1 MALGPGAIGNLTQY
15 IPYRAANPGESFLR
29 GVESREREQQE
40 QWYRGQKEKEY
51 DRGVIEGDR
60 DFALEAAAFES
71 AEKRHAEAQ
80 RLRKAAAYDELLEAS
95 RGNDPTRLRS
105 AIYAAQAV
113 GIGVDGAE
121 DKLRELESGQGAQ
134 QPAAPGQGQLGAEK
148 PMTPEEKALSGELDQ
163 VKADAMKGLGGT
175 ETPQPGESI
184 GDGWEVVETPPEAK
198 AEAPAPAQW
207 LTDEMEARGE
217 IPVQPGPGMGLGMGL
232 SPFTGQAPSPG
243 EQALPPPGTPQV
255 GIGGLGGLSPAP
267 APQPRGMI
275 AYDMDTGEPLGP
287 IDHERGSARAA
298 EKVGYVFDALGSNAR
313 NDKEKRAA
321 AIAKDT
327 AIRMLGQPGVT
338 IEEAIAEGHKRYDHE
353 TGNDTAKSV
362 ARGGKEEEGIPTGAY
377 GGGFTEGTGIGP
389 RELQLHDRA
398 ERMGKD
404 MSGLHSVKNVNGA
417 LGIGGQ
423 LLSQLKSGNSVSQN
437 EVITHLIKMTQ
448 GAKSTDADRQFF
460 LSSSGK
466 LDQYELMFRRW
477 AASGSLPPDFRKN
490 IEAYVGLL
498 QAHNLELKAAVYE
511 KAYNRAMETVIFS
524 GLPPELQEQFARQVA
539 NAAVGEGGG
548 GRLRGEKTRERIKGR
563 EKDEKGKKSSRAEEL
578 DAEAD
583 KLLKDSEE

>member
-29 GVESREREQQE
+29 GVESREREQQN
-40 QWYRGQKEKEY
+40 QWYRSQKEKEY
-51 DRGVIEGDR
+51 DRGIIEEDR
-60 DFALEAAAFES
+60 NFALKTAEFAS
-71 AEKRHAEAQ
+71 AEQRAAEAQ
-80 RLRKAAAYDELLEAS
+80 RLRKAAAYDELLEAG

-121 DKLRELESGQGAQ
+121 DKLRELESGQSDQ
-134 QPAAPGQGQLGAEK
+134 QPGPPGQEQPGTKK
-148 PMTPEEKALSGELDQ
+148 PMSPEDQAISSELDK
-163 VKADAMKGLGGT
+163 VRGDALKGLGDQ
-175 ETPQPGESI
+175 TPQPGESI

-198 AEAPAPAQW
+198 TEAPAPAQW
-207 LTDEMEARGE
+207 LTNEMEARGE
-217 IPVQPGPGMGLGMGL
+217 IPVQPGPGMGMGL
-232 SPFTGQAPSPG
+232 SPFTGLAPSPG
-243 EQALPPPGTPQV
+243 EQALPPQSMPQAGV
-255 GIGGLGGLSPAP
+255 GGLGGLSPAP
-267 APQPRGMI
+267 APQKPRGMV
-275 AYDMDTGEPLGP
+275 AYDMDTGEPLGA

-362 ARGGKEEEGIPTGAY
+362 ARGGKEEESIPTGTY
-377 GGGFTEGTGIGP
+377 GGGFSQGTEIGQ

-404 MSGLHSVKNVNGA
+404 MSGLHSVKNVNTA
-417 LGIGGQ
+417 AAIGSQ

-548 GRLRGEKTRERIKGR
+548 GRLRGEKTRESIKSR
-563 EKDEKGKKSSRAEEL
+563 EEGEKSKKSGRAEKLAAEADKIAEEL
-578 DAEAD
+578 DAP
-583 KLLKDSEE
+583 